1 MPAMLEHLKAI
12 KKKKKPE
19 RNQKILSLMA
29 KSIKKAKKLKNQIS
43 YLEKERYK
51 RKATIKERTIL
62 RINL

>member
-1 MPAMLEHLKAI
+1 MPAILEHLKAI
-12 KKKKKPE
+12 KKKKNPE

-62 RINL
+62 RISL

>member
-1 MPAMLEHLKAI
+1 MPAILEHLKAI

-62 RINL
+62 RISL